1 MIRFC
6 IAFIAL
12 AVLVQSAFG
21 QEPEVEKDWR
31 DHVIPVNVR
40 SFDFQTVPK
49 GATPVHQFVLRN
61 PFHDPIHIVA
71 VTSSCTCTTLDFD
84 EEKSIL
90 KTYEEAIIA
99 VRLRGDLFDG
109 ARNSTITVT
118 LDKPGRTE
126 IQFNVRGEIRSD
138 LTISPT
144 FIDFGNVELGQG
156 RTRSLVVTYTGPN
169 SQWRLVN
176 AQLADAKDTDAQGAD
191 AQEENKFIH
200 AEITAEPARV
210 GVRVFRVNVSLD
222 KDAPNGVL
230 NTHLVLTSNDALHRR
245 EIPIPIRATVGPVIN
260 VRPPA
265 VSLGIL
271 PAGER
276 SPVREAI
283 LSGTQP
289 FRVLKVE
296 SDNPAVEITS
306 RNPPDALAR
315 MHMLSI
321 TYQNPTEGEG
331 APEDGIMRAVI
342 RVTTDVPGLTPT
354 FYATAT
360 VRE

>member
-1 MIRFC
+1 M
-6 IAFIAL
+6 
-12 AVLVQSAFG
+12 
-21 QEPEVEKDWR
+21 
-31 DHVIPVNVR
+31 
-40 SFDFQTVPK
+40 
-49 GATPVHQFVLRN
+49 HQFVLQN
-61 PFHDPIHIVA
+61 PFQEPIHIVD
-71 VTSSCTCTTLDFD
+71 VTSSCTCTTIDFD
-84 EEKSIL
+84 EERSSIL

-109 ARNSTITVT
+109 VRNSTITVF

-126 IQFNVRGEIRSD
+126 IQLNVRGEIRND
-138 LTISPT
+138 LTISPN
-144 FIDFGNVELGQG
+144 FIDFGNVELGRG
-156 RTRSLVVTYTGPN
+156 STRSLVVTYTGPN
-169 SQWRLVN
+169 TQWRLVS
-176 AQLADAKDTDAQGAD
+176 AQLADAKNTDTKDVDTQDAD
-191 AQEENKFIH
+191 ARDESKFIR

-210 GVRVFRVNVSLD
+210 GVRVFRVNVALD
-222 KDAPNGVL
+222 KDAPQGPI
-230 NTHLVLTSNDALHRR
+230 NTHLILTSNDALHRR
-245 EIPIPIRATVGPVIN
+245 EIPIPIRAAVGPVIT

-271 PAGER
+271 PAGEP
-276 SPVREAI
+276 SPIREAV

-289 FRVLKVE
+289 FRIVKVE

-306 RNPPDALAR
+306 RNPPDAQSR

-321 TYQNPTEGEG
+321 AYRNPTEGDG